1 MPRLHIIT
9 TVKQYILCALLH
21 PGEGCNASHAADGC
35 FICRGGVLL
44 PPVAACCCLLLGATA
59 AAAQQQFWSSLAAP
73 AHAARAGSCV
83 ACLCE
88 QERQTLEAHNLTIE
102 TIECHGV

>member
-44 PPVAACCCLLLGATA
+44 PPVAACCRLLLPVA
-59 AAAQQQFWSSLAAP
+59 ACCRGRLPQQRNNSSGVPYQPPRMLPVREVAL
-73 AHAARAGSCV
+73 RACV
-83 ACLCE
+83 SRKDKLL
-88 QERQTLEAHNLTIE
+88 RHTI
-102 TIECHGV
+102 

>member
-21 PGEGCNASHAADGC
+21 PGEGLMPTASHAADGC

-44 PPVAACCCLLLGATA
+44 LPVAACCCLLLHVA
-59 AAAQQQFWSSLAAP
+59 AFCRGRLPQQRNNSS
-73 AHAARAGSCV
+73 
-83 ACLCE
+83 
-88 QERQTLEAHNLTIE
+88 
-102 TIECHGV
+102 GVP